1 MDIGDEELGIRAAT
15 FLTAF
20 LYLSTLP
27 KMGSYALLQPD
38 GHSPQ

>member
-1 MDIGDEELGIRAAT
+1 MSIGDELGIRAAT

-20 LYLSTLP
+20 LHLSTLP
-27 KMGSYALLQPD
+27 KMEGYTLLQPD